1 MPARIDPNSGAA
13 SQPGGWAVGGL
24 RPESV
29 EADSAAE
36 AVASQIQDD
45 PAGPGAYIAE
55 YVEPAEPTERGE
67 LFAAC
72 EAPVQRESAVAARI
86 SKPPYLPGGHTAAA
100 VISYLDAHPEERAAV
115 ISAERAGK
123 NRKRVTEA

>member
-1 MPARIDPNSGAA
+1 MLTHRCHD
-13 SQPGGWAVGGL
+13 
-24 RPESV
+24 
-29 EADSAAE
+29 
-36 AVASQIQDD
+36 
-45 PAGPGAYIAE
+45 
-55 YVEPAEPTERGE
+55 VEPAEPTERGE

-115 ISAERAGK
+115 ISAELAGIPQAPTLYDPYRFPERARKRFSKKDLLG
-123 NRKRVTEA
+123 KRVTEA